1 MKEEEGRQILRKT
14 FTKHYINIFLCI
26 CLIVLGGISGYFW
39 INTQNNDLPEPI
51 EFLDAVNENQY
62 SKIDVQL
69 LTEEFATLERDR
81 YIYETREPIDRFH
94 FALDDKSIYVI
105 NLDKDEFK
113 KFNEIV
119 DYTYT
124 SDENTKLP
132 EKISIA
138 GMPELM
144 SEDLMKMTVQKYREV
159 FENYEYS
166 DEEVINIIGKYYLNT
181 KTTPNTKQYV
191 YLGISGIL
199 ILAGIIVLIVRVV
212 LLIISK
218 LSLRKL
224 EKQFKLE
231 NLYIQMD
238 SSTSQYYKRQ
248 KLMLTKDYLINF
260 YPKID
265 IIKYDDISWLYVQ
278 KNRRHLI
285 LHLSDSIVVYNESK
299 KKYIIATTDCY
310 GRKNK
315 ESFEEV
321 LQELMKK
328 APKALIG
335 FNQENK
341 KAFRKLEEKTRV

>member
-26 CLIVLGGISGYFW
+26 CLIILGGISVCVW
-39 INTQNNDLPEPI
+39 LNTQNNDLPEPI
-51 EFLDAVNENQY
+51 KFSDAVNEDQY

-81 YIYETREPIDRFH
+81 YIYDKTEPIDRFH
-94 FALDDKSIYVI
+94 FAVDDDSIYVI
-105 NLDKDEFK
+105 NLDKEELK

-119 DYTYT
+119 DYTYN
-124 SDENTKLP
+124 SDENAKIP
-132 EKISIA
+132 EKMSIA
-138 GMPELM
+138 GMPELI

-159 FENYEYS
+159 FENDEYS
-166 DEEVINIIGKYYLNT
+166 DEEIIDIIGKYYLNT
-181 KTTPNTKQYV
+181 KTTPNTKQYL
-191 YLGISGIL
+191 YLGIGSVFIV
-199 ILAGIIVLIVRVV
+199 AGIIALIVRII

-238 SSTSQYYKRQ
+238 SGSAKYYKRQ
-248 KLMLTKDYLINF
+248 KLMLTKNYLINF

-265 IIKYDDISWLYVQ
+265 IIKYEDISWVYVR
-278 KNRRHLI
+278 KNRRRLI
-285 LHLSDSIVVYNESK
+285 LHLDDSIVVYNKSK
-299 KKYIIATTDCY
+299 KKYIIATTDSY

-321 LQELMKK
+321 LEGLCTQ
-328 APKALIG
+328 APKALVG
-335 FNQENK
+335 FTRENK
-341 KAFRKLEEKTRV
+341 EAFRKFQEKTTV